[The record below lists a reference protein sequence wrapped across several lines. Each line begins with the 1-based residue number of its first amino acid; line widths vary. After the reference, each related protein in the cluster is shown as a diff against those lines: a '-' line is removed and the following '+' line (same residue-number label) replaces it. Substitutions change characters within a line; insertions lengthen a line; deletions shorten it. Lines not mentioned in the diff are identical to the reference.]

1 MIRGMLLG
9 IVLTLLFG
17 AAAWLVVTYG
27 GFYNVA
33 ASDPRTDA
41 VRWTLET
48 TLRRSVS
55 RQAVDVRMPVSV
67 PQEVLEE
74 GARHYAGACA
84 QCHGAPG
91 EEAEPW
97 AEGMRPEPPALTEAA
112 TEWSPEEV
120 AWIVENGIKM
130 SGMPA
135 FGGRLSLE
143 EIVAVAAFV
152 RELPGLS
159 ARDYATMATGARRCP
174 TSASSNA
181 DLLFRLEQGLE
192 VSYRGF
198 GTCGA

>member
-1 MIRGMLLG
+1 MIRGLFLG
-9 IVLTLLFG
+9 IVLTCILG
-17 AAAWLVVTYG
+17 AASWLAVAYG

-33 ASDPRTDA
+33 ASEPHADA

-48 TLRRSVS
+48 TMRRSVS
-55 RQAVDVRMPVSV
+55 RQAGEMRLPVSV

-74 GARHYAGACA
+74 GARHYAGTCA

-91 EEAEPW
+91 EAAEPW

-112 TEWSPEEV
+112 ADWSPEEV

-135 FGGRLSLE
+135 FGTRLSRE
-143 EIVAVAAFV
+143 EIIAVTAFV

-159 ARDYATMATGARRCP
+159 AGDYAAMT
-174 TSASSNA
+174 
-181 DLLFRLEQGLE
+181 
-192 VSYRGF
+192 RG
-198 GTCGA
+198 G